1 MIKVILAILFITSF
15 ATATVA
21 EVSATADVPEAKTVA
36 SSLSEDQIPLKIES
50 QIKTADSN
58 ANSTKMVLSFGVVAA
73 MLAVAYYFIQKYNRS
88 DKFPG
93 KSNMQIKV
101 LSQHYLGPKKSL
113 AIVRVAGESILIGV
127 TDQNINMI
135 KALSL
140 LDDELPQVLPKDF
153 ETALT
158 DKNEQDFNSEN
169 SDDEFSFSG
178 LKTTVS
184 QKLKSM
190 RSFQ

>member
-21 EVSATADVPEAKTVA
+21 EVSTTADAPEAKMVA

-153 ETALT
+153 ETALA